1 MYDDYIETHERA
13 FDLEAPLEFANLNN
27 KTLVGVGAQLG
38 GPICHI
44 SKVPSL
50 HLILLYFFHVVNVSC
65 KVYISLN
72 I

>member
-44 SKVPSL
+44 SKVPIYSK
-50 HLILLYFFHVVNVSC
+50 S
-65 KVYISLN
+65 
-72 I
+72 